1 MSKYKPL
8 YSSIWNDKDF
18 ENYSTEKKLLFI
30 FLITNNLV
38 EKSGIYQISI
48 KEMSFF
54 TDINKSLIN
63 DFINDFINE
72 GKIKYDFD
80 NNIIFIKNVFKF
92 QKGMIKNKKVVF
104 ATMLR
109 NYQIIKSEFWE
120 DFFDIYKDDE
130 TIKEF
135 VSDALNRKIKD
146 FLINNS
152 KKKTTNKNPR
162 KPKETQSVNQDIYQE
177 LAEGLKFVLE
187 AKLNRSIKITNWNK
201 DIRLLITEDLKPR
214 SSAIDDVK
222 RCIQAIADHYGK
234 EYFPTTL
241 SAGSFRKKFTSI
253 ENYLARNNKSNLSY
267 TNLQNIDL
275 EK

>member
-1 MSKYKPL
+1 MK
-8 YSSIWNDKDF
+8 DKIYYF
-18 ENYSTEKKLLFI
+18 Q
-30 FLITNNLV
+30 
-38 EKSGIYQISI
+38 EKSNDILDLQDDFTSEEIGIYFILKAAYFKYAGEIKKDNICQRCKFFGDKTLLNKMIKILFEEQEGLLVNKSWLDDIRDI
-48 KEMSFF
+48 KE
-54 TDINKSLIN
+54 
-63 DFINDFINE
+63 
-72 GKIKYDFD
+72 
-80 NNIIFIKNVFKF
+80 
-92 QKGMIKNKKVVF
+92 
-104 ATMLR
+104 R
-109 NYQIIKSEFWE
+109 
-120 DFFDIYKDDE
+120 
-130 TIKEF
+130 
-135 VSDALNRKIKD
+135 
-146 FLINNS
+146 S
-152 KKKTTNKNPR
+152 KKRKEAAEQRWKKEKQKPNKNPR